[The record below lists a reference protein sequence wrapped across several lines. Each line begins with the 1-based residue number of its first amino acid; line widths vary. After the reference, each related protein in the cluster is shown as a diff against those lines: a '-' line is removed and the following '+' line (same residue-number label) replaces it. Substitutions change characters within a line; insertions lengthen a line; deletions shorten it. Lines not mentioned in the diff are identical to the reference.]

1 MVSFRFMKPFL
12 SLLITHENHNLQL
25 CTHKHKTNTVTLA
38 AQTQGDFGCHAP
50 DGEGAALLQPEL
62 TRSDSGLLVP
72 AALRAVVLHVA
83 TGLLT
88 LPRGP
93 LHL

>member
-1 MVSFRFMKPFL
+1 MVSFKFMKPFL

-25 CTHKHKTNTVTLA
+25 CIHKHKTNTVTLA

-72 AALRAVVLHVA
+72 AVLRAVVLHVA

>member
-1 MVSFRFMKPFL
+1 M
-12 SLLITHENHNLQL
+12 
-25 CTHKHKTNTVTLA
+25 
-38 AQTQGDFGCHAP
+38 QGDFGCRAP
-50 DGEGAALLQPEL
+50 DGESAALLQPEL

-72 AALRAVVLHVA
+72 ATLRAVVLRVA